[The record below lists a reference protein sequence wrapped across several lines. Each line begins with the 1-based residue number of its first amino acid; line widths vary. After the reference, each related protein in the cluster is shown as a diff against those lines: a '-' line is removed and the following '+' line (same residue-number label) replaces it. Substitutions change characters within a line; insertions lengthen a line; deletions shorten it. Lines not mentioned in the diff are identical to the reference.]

1 MRILTVALPLTIAA
15 LAIVSDVPA
24 LTVIVLM
31 MMGFLGFAAVPGLQL
46 RVLRYAGDAPTM
58 ASAANI
64 AAFNL
69 GNTIGVMIGGWALA
83 AGLGWVSPVWTGAA
97 FSALGAVLVLG
108 SSRKDR

>member
-1 MRILTVALPLTIAA
+1 MWKLPSPTW
-15 LAIVSDVPA
+15 P
-24 LTVIVLM
+24 T
-31 MMGFLGFAAVPGLQL
+31 MGAVMPEA
-46 RVLRYAGDAPTM
+46 RMSSFAPTM